1 MAQWERRAKSD
12 RDVRKCVE
20 SIDQLPKLNIII
32 QYGKDVFQTT
42 TSYIFI
48 SWLGKT

>member
-20 SIDQLPKLNIII
+20 SIDQLPKLNNYSI
-32 QYGKDVFQTT
+32 
-42 TSYIFI
+42 
-48 SWLGKT
+48 W